1 VSRHRSPSGRHRG
14 AGQPVDGFDSLDPV
28 AVATRRTRSAP
39 RHRAASAVHHG
50 MGAAAAGGVLAA
62 IAPTM
67 LVGSAIGGTETADAS
82 TALSLASEGR
92 RDTPLPPVRD
102 ALGRR
107 VLASIAPVAAD
118 ADPEPA
124 EATVSALIKA
134 AGLDDVARKAEEAVS
149 CEIRLPQLG
158 LVKPWAKEA
167 ARFIAC
173 LFDEH
178 TVLGI
183 GGRGRVSDHP
193 RGLAVDFMTSGEK
206 GDRIA
211 RCVLKNQ
218 DELGVS
224 YVIWKQR
231 INYGQGWEPMED
243 RGSITE
249 NHFDHVHVSFE
260 PRAGNGTPD
269 PTICS

>member
-1 VSRHRSPSGRHRG
+1 MSRHRSPAGRHRG
-14 AGQPVDGFDSLDPV
+14 AGRPVVGLDPV
-28 AVATRRTRSAP
+28 DVATRRTRTAP
-39 RHRAASAVHHG
+39 RHRAAVHHG
-50 MGAAAAGGVLAA
+50 MGAAAAGGA
-62 IAPTM
+62 IAALAPTL
-67 LVGSAIGGTETADAS
+67 LVGGAVGGIDTADAS
-82 TALSLASEGR
+82 SGLTLATEGQ

-102 ALGRR
+102 ELGRR
-107 VLASIAPVAAD
+107 VLAGLAPVAAPS
-118 ADPEPA
+118 APEPV
-124 EATVSALIKA
+124 EATAAALIKA
-134 AGLDDVARKAEEAVS
+134 AGLDDVARKAEEAAD

-158 LVKPWAKEA
+158 LVKPWAREA

-178 TVLGI
+178 DVLGI

-193 RGLAVDFMTSGEK
+193 RGLAVDFMTHGEQ

-231 INYGQGWEPMED
+231 INYGTGWEPMED

-260 PRAGNGTPD
+260 PHAGSGTPD
-269 PTICS
+269 PTICR

>member
-1 VSRHRSPSGRHRG
+1 
-14 AGQPVDGFDSLDPV
+14 
-28 AVATRRTRSAP
+28 
-39 RHRAASAVHHG
+39 
-50 MGAAAAGGVLAA
+50 MGAAAAGGA
-62 IAPTM
+62 IAALAPTL
-67 LVGSAIGGTETADAS
+67 LVGGAVGGVDTADAS
-82 TALSLASEGR
+82 TSLALAAVGQQEA
-92 RDTPLPPVRD
+92 PLPPVRD
-102 ALGRR
+102 SLGRR
-107 VLASIAPVAAD
+107 VLASIAPVSAD
-118 ADPEPA
+118 AEPEPG

-134 AGLDDVARKAEEAVS
+134 AGLDDVARKAEEAVD

-178 TVLGI
+178 DVLGI

-193 RGLAVDFMTSGEK
+193 RGLAVDFMTRGEQ

-218 DELGVS
+218 EELGVS

-231 INYGQGWEPMED
+231 INYGEGWEPMED

-260 PRAGNGTPD
+260 PRAGSGTPD

>member
-1 VSRHRSPSGRHRG
+1 MSRHRSPGGRHRG
-14 AGQPVDGFDSLDPV
+14 AGRPVEGHDPVDI
-28 AVATRRTRSAP
+28 ATRRTRSAP
-39 RHRAASAVHHG
+39 RHRAASAVQHG

-67 LVGSAIGGTETADAS
+67 LVGTAIGGDAADAS
-82 TALSLASEGR
+82 TSLALASDDR
-92 RDTPLPPVRD
+92 RDVPLPPIRD
-102 ALGRR
+102 ELGRR
-107 VLASIAPVAAD
+107 VLASIAPVTAPD
-118 ADPEPA
+118 VEPEQ
-124 EATVSALIKA
+124 ATVSSLIKA
-134 AGLDDVARKAEEAVS
+134 AGLDDAAQKAEEAVH
-149 CEIRLPQLG
+149 CAVRLPQLG

-167 ARFIAC
+167 AQFIAC

-178 TVLGI
+178 DVLGI

-193 RGLAVDFMTSGEK
+193 RGLAVDFMTRGED

-211 RCVLKNQ
+211 RCVLRNQ
-218 DELGVS
+218 EELGVS

-260 PRAGNGTPD
+260 PRPGTGTPD
-269 PTICS
+269 PTVCSG